1 VAKEMP
7 RAAKKLYD
15 TIGKTFSGLD
25 SMTLDMGDYNQGI
38 GLHGMKISIQCEHF
52 NPFRILPNLESE
64 EYGDGVTSNRSY
76 TEICNEW
83 FATFTD
89 PVLRTWAALVQNKKE
104 LPKDLL
110 VNGAVDQ
117 IMNAQDSTQLIFCLE
132 KLRDLAR
139 GGARVDQLSLM
150 KYIKQKRKDVGDG
163 MWDKNVARSFG
174 EVLQAVKSS
183 QVVVS

>member
-1 VAKEMP
+1 MLLSKVAEWWLHPCRREYQKP
-7 RAAKKLYD
+7 QQKRA
-15 TIGKTFSGLD
+15 FSGLD

-110 VNGAVDQ
+110 VNGAVAFRPK
-117 IMNAQDSTQLIFCLE
+117 MT
-132 KLRDLAR
+132 
-139 GGARVDQLSLM
+139 LM
-150 KYIKQKRKDVGDG
+150 KII
-163 MWDKNVARSFG
+163 
-174 EVLQAVKSS
+174 
-183 QVVVS
+183 